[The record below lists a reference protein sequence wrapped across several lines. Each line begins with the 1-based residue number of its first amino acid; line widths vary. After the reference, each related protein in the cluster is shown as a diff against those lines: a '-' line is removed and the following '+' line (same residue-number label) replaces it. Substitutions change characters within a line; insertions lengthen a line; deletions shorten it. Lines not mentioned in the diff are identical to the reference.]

1 MSDPTE
7 PCLNCPD
14 CGHPQEMSIGPTQ
27 AFCVNVHCRVLTWDP
42 SLTLAENLAASG
54 TVELPTVLAGA
65 EKQP

>member
-14 CGHPQEMSIGPTQ
+14 CGHPQEMSIGRLRPSASTSLPGPHLGP
-27 AFCVNVHCRVLTWDP
+27 VTDSCREP
-42 SLTLAENLAASG
+42 AASG